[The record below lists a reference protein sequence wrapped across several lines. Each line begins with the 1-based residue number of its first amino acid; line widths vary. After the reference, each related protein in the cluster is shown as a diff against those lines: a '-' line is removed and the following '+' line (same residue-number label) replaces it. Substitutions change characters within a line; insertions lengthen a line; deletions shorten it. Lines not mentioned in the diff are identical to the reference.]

1 MSSVV
6 PFENTIGLGVK
17 SPLPNV
23 LRSVHSPVISV
34 AAVLTGTNATKCP
47 PVPFSAG
54 PEGRWPSRQSVR
66 SGCIEEVLP
75 IEYSDYRSP
84 SLTRL
89 DSDANAGST
98 T

>member
-54 PEGRWPSRQSVR
+54 PEGR
-66 SGCIEEVLP
+66 
-75 IEYSDYRSP
+75 
-84 SLTRL
+84 
-89 DSDANAGST
+89 
-98 T
+98 